1 MKSRRST
8 KYKNYSRRKY
18 KVPTWP
24 VKKVQSTDI
33 IREEWAFELWVTYQA
48 DEKRD
53 CAQDAQEG
61 IEGRHQWQRTKEYLS
76 PCNER
81 QLTVKGTAAS
91 RLMATKTATKLEPTN
106 QTELNEPSRTI
117 STTLTQNHL
126 KQANLVA
133 PVKRRMYEGDVCNE
147 VRKRASKVQKG
158 NHFQLTYLNSYPISK
173 PNWNRCQRWSRRR
186 RI

>member
-1 MKSRRST
+1 M
-8 KYKNYSRRKY
+8 
-18 KVPTWP
+18 
-24 VKKVQSTDI
+24 
-33 IREEWAFELWVTYQA
+33 TYQA

-53 CAQDAQEG
+53 CAQDTQDRRALKEG
-61 IEGRHQWQRTKEYLS
+61 IS
-76 PCNER
+76 DNER

-173 PNWNRCQRWSRRR
+173 PNWNRCQR
-186 RI
+186 

>member
-1 MKSRRST
+1 MLDWWKVGEVQSTKIIRGEST
-8 KYKNYSRRKY
+8 KYQHDPWRKY
-18 KVPTWP
+18 KVQTLF
-24 VKKVQSTDI
+24 VKNEPLSF
-33 IREEWAFELWVTYQA
+33 EWLT
-48 DEKRD
+48 KRTKKET
-53 CAQDAQEG
+53 ARRTPRRALKEG
-61 IEGRHQWQRTKEYLS
+61 IS
-76 PCNER
+76 DNER